1 VRIAEDLGVEAEV
14 VLYQKNPPSEE
25 RLRWILGHLED
36 PITELVRRDAVFAKL
51 GLSDADVA
59 TVDQIVTVL
68 TKYPKLM
75 QRPVVT
81 SGNVAIVGRPKDRIT
96 KLLNSVGESSVR
108 LAGREERSGGL

>member
-1 VRIAEDLGVEAEV
+1 VRIAEDLGVGAQV
-14 VLYQKNPPSEE
+14 VLYQKNPPDEE

-36 PITELVRRDAVFAKL
+36 PITELVRRDAVFTKL
-51 GLSDADVA
+51 GLSEADVA

-81 SGNVAIVGRPKDRIT
+81 SANVAIIGRPKDRIT
-96 KLLNSVGESSVR
+96 KLLTSLGKSGLGTDGEK
-108 LAGREERSGGL
+108 SGEA